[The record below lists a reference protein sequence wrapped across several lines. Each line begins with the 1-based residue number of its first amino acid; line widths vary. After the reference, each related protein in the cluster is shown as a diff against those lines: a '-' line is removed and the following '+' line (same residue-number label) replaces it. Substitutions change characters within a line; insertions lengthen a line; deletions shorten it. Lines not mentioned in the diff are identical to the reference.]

1 MSSDTSEKD
10 KKDNLKD
17 KLKEKMQLLKLK
29 RSTKRSRD
37 TFVDNK
43 LKNIGID
50 KDKLKNDMEQ
60 IKKQSGLKIDLKN
73 KKKKGI

>member
-60 IKKQSGLKIDLKN
+60 IKKQGGLTFDLKN
-73 KKKKGI
+73 

>member
-1 MSSDTSEKD
+1 MSSDNIEKD
-10 KKDNLKD
+10 KLKY

-43 LKNIGID
+43 LKKIGID

-60 IKKQSGLKIDLKN
+60 IKKQGGLTFDLKN
-73 KKKKGI
+73 

>member
-1 MSSDTSEKD
+1 MSTDTTEKD
-10 KKDNLKD
+10 KLKD

-50 KDKLKNDMEQ
+50 KEKLKNDMEQ
-60 IKKQSGLKIDLKN
+60 IKKQGGLTFDLKN
-73 KKKKGI
+73 

>member
-1 MSSDTSEKD
+1 MSTDTTE
-10 KKDNLKD
+10 KDNLKD

-60 IKKQSGLKIDLKN
+60 IKKQGGLTFDLKN
-73 KKKKGI
+73 

>member
-1 MSSDTSEKD
+1 MSTDTTE
-10 KKDNLKD
+10 KDNLKD

-50 KDKLKNDMEQ
+50 KEKLKNDMEQ
-60 IKKQSGLKIDLKN
+60 IKKQGGLTFDLKN
-73 KKKKGI
+73 

>member
-1 MSSDTSEKD
+1 MSTDTTEKD
-10 KKDNLKD
+10 ILKD

-50 KDKLKNDMEQ
+50 KEKLKNDMEQ
-60 IKKQSGLKIDLKN
+60 IKKQGGLTFDLKN
-73 KKKKGI
+73 

>member
-1 MSSDTSEKD
+1 MSTDTSEKD
-10 KKDNLKD
+10 NLKE

-43 LKNIGID
+43 LKKIGID
-50 KDKLKNDMEQ
+50 KDKLKNDIEQ
-60 IKKQSGLKIDLKN
+60 IKKQGGLTFDLKN
-73 KKKKGI
+73 

>member
-1 MSSDTSEKD
+1 MSTDTTE
-10 KKDNLKD
+10 KDNLKD

-43 LKNIGID
+43 LKSIGID
-50 KDKLKNDMEQ
+50 KEKLKNDMEQ
-60 IKKQSGLKIDLKN
+60 IKKQGGLTFDLKN
-73 KKKKGI
+73 

>member
-1 MSSDTSEKD
+1 MSTDTSE
-10 KKDNLKD
+10 KDNLKD

-43 LKNIGID
+43 LKKIGID

-60 IKKQSGLKIDLKN
+60 IKKQGGLTFDLKN
-73 KKKKGI
+73 

>member
-1 MSSDTSEKD
+1 MSTDTSEKD
-10 KKDNLKD
+10 NLKE

-43 LKNIGID
+43 LKKIGID

-60 IKKQSGLKIDLKN
+60 IKKQGGLTFDLKN
-73 KKKKGI
+73 

>member
-1 MSSDTSEKD
+1 MSTDTTE
-10 KKDNLKD
+10 KDNLKD

-43 LKNIGID
+43 LKSIGID

-60 IKKQSGLKIDLKN
+60 IKKQGGLTFDLKN
-73 KKKKGI
+73 